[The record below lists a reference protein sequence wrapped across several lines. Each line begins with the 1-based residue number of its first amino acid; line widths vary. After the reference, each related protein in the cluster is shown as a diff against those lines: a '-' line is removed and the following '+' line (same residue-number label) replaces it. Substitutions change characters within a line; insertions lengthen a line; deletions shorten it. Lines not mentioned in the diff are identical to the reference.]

1 MSAIVTSADIDR
13 PAAEVFAYA
22 TAVIERIFGN

>member
-1 MSAIVTSADIDR
+1 MPPIVTSAEIDR
-13 PAAEVFAYA
+13 PAEEVFAYA